1 MNKTLYVIKVLL
13 LSIFKKNLVFIALK
27 DEIVIKDEDQFLLS
41 WYAYR
46 PVLDEVFNIIHT
58 SKSLIEEFKDH
69 ENGKRPDNAG

>member
-1 MNKTLYVIKVLL
+1 MNKTLYVIKILL

-27 DEIVIKDEDQFLLS
+27 DEIVIKDEDQFLLN

-46 PVLDEVFNIIHT
+46 PVLDEVFNMIHI

-69 ENGKRPDNAG
+69 ENGKKTGNAG